1 MKANGGIQR
10 LEMAVS
16 LRGTLAQQYVIM
28 AEQDHAKATVWIRE
42 IVKDAFNKDPNL
54 LVLVQLN
61 RETHSK
67 RYLIGRKDEYG
78 KFPPDW

>member
-1 MKANGGIQR
+1 MKTNGGIQR
-10 LEMAVS
+10 LQMAVS

-28 AEQDHAKATVWIRE
+28 AKEDHAKATVWIRE
-42 IVKDAFNKDPNL
+42 IVKDAFDKDPGL

-61 RETHSK
+61 KDTGHK

-78 KFPPDW
+78 RYPPDW